1 MEDKL
6 KEFSTR
12 IMETLESLT
21 LRVEKLEM
29 DLRALKGEDIPSQN
43 EEEQP
48 IDLSLDDMEAEMG
61 EDLPAGEEAERLVRN
76 ENPEE
81 EEACPAEAERLGAVE
96 EDFAVGKERPE
107 ALEDDLPVG
116 EDKPESK
123 EDMSGQDGFSG
134 LFEEGLSLKTEKEE
148 GRQYK
153 DLNGK
158 SSSKGKIIMDVMAEK
173 TAWYR
178 DMPGAEVKSLRS
190 AIALGD
196 QVMFIKRLFRGDA
209 ALYQDTIEK
218 LNSMTGLKTAVEYIS
233 QTFPEWDMESDDVY
247 RFMMAVRRK
256 IR

>member
-6 KEFSTR
+6 KEFSKK
-12 IMETLESLT
+12 IMEALEALT

-29 DLRALKGEDIPSQN
+29 DIKILKGEESQFQN
-43 EEEQP
+43 EDDQP
-48 IDLSLDDMEAEMG
+48 IDLSLDVA
-61 EDLPAGEEAERLVRN
+61 EEATEEAIPVQEDKLEKKEDVPVQ
-76 ENPEE
+76 EESLETLEE
-81 EEACPAEAERLGAVE
+81 ESPVQEEKAEVKEEA
-96 EDFAVGKERPE
+96 FTN
-107 ALEDDLPVG
+107 
-116 EDKPESK
+116 
-123 EDMSGQDGFSG
+123 QDGFSG
-134 LFEEGLSLKTEKEE
+134 LFGEEGLSLEAEKKE

-158 SSSKGKIIMDVMAEK
+158 NSSNGKIIMEVMAEK

-190 AIALGD
+190 AIALGE
-196 QVMFIKRLFRGDA
+196 QVMFIKRLFRGDS

-218 LNSMTGLKTAVEYIS
+218 LNAMTGLSSAVEYIS